1 MLQYKIDVLAELKE
15 AGYNTNRLAK
25 ENLISPS
32 SIQKMREGIVVG
44 ITIID
49 RLCRLLDCQPGNI
62 IKYVPDE
69 DA

>member
-32 SIQKMREGIVVG
+32 SIQKMREGVVVG
-44 ITIID
+44 IVILD
-49 RLCRLLDCQPGNI
+49 RLCELLDCQPGNI

-69 DA
+69 K

>member
-49 RLCRLLDCQPGNI
+49 RLCKLLDCQPGNI

-69 DA
+69 DR

>member
-69 DA
+69 E

>member
-1 MLQYKIDVLAELKE
+1 MLKYKIDVLAELKE

-32 SIQKMREGIVVG
+32 SIQKMREGVVVG
-44 ITIID
+44 IVIID
-49 RLCRLLDCQPGNI
+49 RLCELLDCQPGNI

-69 DA
+69 KA